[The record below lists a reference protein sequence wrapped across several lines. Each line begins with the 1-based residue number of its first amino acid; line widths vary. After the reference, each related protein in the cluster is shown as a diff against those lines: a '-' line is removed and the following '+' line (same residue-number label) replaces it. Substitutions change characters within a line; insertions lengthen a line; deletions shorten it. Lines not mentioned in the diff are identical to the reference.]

1 MVKSNINKKDIAKD
15 LFLRG
20 GCTLEEIAAK
30 VGTTRQTISRWAKEG
45 NWDELRVSMVISQ
58 EQIIAQMMRQISDI
72 HKQAAARPEG
82 EKQLTAKE
90 ADTVVKLS
98 SSIKKL
104 QKDAGITDVVNV
116 GIKFTNWLRTVDMQ
130 KAKEYN
136 ELWDLF
142 IKDILAQ

>member
-1 MVKSNINKKDIAKD
+1 MVKNNINKKEIAKD

-20 GCTLEEIAAK
+20 GCTLEEIANK

-58 EQIIAQMMRQISDI
+58 EQLISQMMRQISDI
-72 HKQAAARPEG
+72 HKQAAERPDG
-82 EKQLTAKE
+82 QRQLTAKE

-98 SSIKKL
+98 SAIKKL
-104 QKDAGITDVVNV
+104 QKDAGITDIVNV
-116 GIKFTNWLRTVDMQ
+116 GMKFTNWLRTSDIQ